1 MPPASS
7 NQIPKDDNLNMYSK
21 NSIVKIGN
29 ATYEIIREFVGT
41 KTTTELVQERLM
53 AEINQQEAFSKHTE
67 AEQKS
72 IDKNFENV

>member
-21 NSIVKIGN
+21 KSIVKIGN

-41 KTTTELVQERLM
+41 KTTTELVRERLM
-53 AEINQQEAFSKHTE
+53 TGINQQEAFSKHTE
-67 AEQKS
+67 AEP
-72 IDKNFENV
+72 FA